1 MSYKIIF
8 KNILDN
14 KYKIKKVSNNILNII
29 YDKKTVKCKYFLLLT
44 EKYIS
49 NDISLIIWADAN
61 PYIDKITVTIA
72 NNTRKILISDKKYLL
87 NNNNQLIKKNDFT
100 DLINT
105 LIKNNYKI
113 KLDYD
118 DQKDNQDQSY
128 TCIWIISNNVSSD
141 YNEIYMI
148 TELITF

>member
-87 NNNNQLIKKNDFT
+87 NNNNQLIQKNDFT

>member
-14 KYKIKKVSNNILNII
+14 KYKIKKVSNNILNIT

-44 EKYIS
+44 EKYIN

-61 PYIDKITVTIA
+61 PYIDKITVSIA
-72 NNTRKILISDKKYLL
+72 NNTRKILIDNKKYLL
-87 NNNNQLIKKNDFT
+87 NNNNQLIQKNDFT

-113 KLDYD
+113 KLDND
-118 DQKDNQDQSY
+118 EQDKQDQSY